1 MKSPKPKSIA
11 LSSSQPRVYRTF
23 EDWQADQERDNRSPE
38 ERGIRGIRV
47 GSSVMWRHREDRIV
61 YTDRATVLE
70 ISKDTLTILV
80 KGQQERTLKVPLNSI
95 VVNEDDRTAR

>member
-38 ERGIRGIRV
+38 ERGIRV